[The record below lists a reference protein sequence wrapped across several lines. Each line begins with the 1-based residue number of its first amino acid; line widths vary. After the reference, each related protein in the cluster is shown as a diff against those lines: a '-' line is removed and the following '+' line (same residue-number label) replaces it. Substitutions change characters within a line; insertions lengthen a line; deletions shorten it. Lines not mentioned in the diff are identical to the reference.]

1 MVMGMCFRFIKRIH
15 LVVFIFIFGFAFLAL
30 HGCSNTH
37 RERADSAI
45 SEPLAESQII
55 DLSVESAIMER
66 KMPVRIYLPNGYGAG
81 KKYPVWYGLHG
92 SSSSETMWTNAG
104 ITEIADKLVED
115 NEIQPMIMVFPFVKD
130 DALKEFNKQMKEYGK
145 LGERYIDQYISK
157 ELIPYIDANF
167 DTIASAKSRYIG
179 GFSMGG
185 MMSLRIAFQHPDLF
199 SKVSGYSAAVPS
211 SDYSGTQLEKWLFPD
226 ENTDEI
232 ENTEKYARKKGLNKL
247 QIYLEW
253 SNENEPFSVGLQSL
267 CEALEKRK
275 IKVEYKVNDSG
286 HNLVPQNFADYL
298 KYFSGD

>member
-1 MVMGMCFRFIKRIH
+1 MNPC
-15 LVVFIFIFGFAFLAL
+15 
-30 HGCSNTH
+30 
-37 RERADSAI
+37 
-45 SEPLAESQII
+45 AESQII

-185 MMSLRIAFQHPDLF
+185 MMSLRIAFQHPDL
-199 SKVSGYSAAVPS
+199 SVRSVDTA
-211 SDYSGTQLEKWLFPD
+211 LLFPPATTQGPSWRNGCFRMKTQMKLRILKNMP
-226 ENTDEI
+226 E
-232 ENTEKYARKKGLNKL
+232 RKG
-247 QIYLEW
+247 
-253 SNENEPFSVGLQSL
+253 
-267 CEALEKRK
+267 
-275 IKVEYKVNDSG
+275 
-286 HNLVPQNFADYL
+286 
-298 KYFSGD
+298 